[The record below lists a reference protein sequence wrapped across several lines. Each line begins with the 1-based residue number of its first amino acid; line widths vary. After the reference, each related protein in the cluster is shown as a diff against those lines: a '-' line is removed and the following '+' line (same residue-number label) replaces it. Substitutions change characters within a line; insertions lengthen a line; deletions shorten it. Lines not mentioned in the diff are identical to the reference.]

1 MQILSTTIYQ
11 WGIIPLSK
19 QSMSFLKGALFEKSS
34 SKYEVYY
41 VKHYFVNEE
50 NCVFIHC
57 FESEKDI

>member
-19 QSMSFLKGALFEKSS
+19 QSMTSLKGALFEKSS
-34 SKYEVYY
+34 SKYEVNY
-41 VKHYFVNEE
+41 VKYYIVNEE

-57 FESEKDI
+57 F